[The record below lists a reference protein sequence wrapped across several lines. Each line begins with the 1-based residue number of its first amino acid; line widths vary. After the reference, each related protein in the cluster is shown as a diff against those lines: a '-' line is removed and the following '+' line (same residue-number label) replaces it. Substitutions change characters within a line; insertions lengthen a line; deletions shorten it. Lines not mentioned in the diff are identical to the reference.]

1 LPSYGSIDYSESLK
15 DLHDKVRIAYLT
27 AKENPK
33 VYSDEWEK
41 AIKFIQEKWNNT
53 DPIANALKDK
63 LSESLLFS
71 DEVKDSTGAKAKR
84 VYEII
89 QNLKLTKPT
98 LLKIESTVEITDITF
113 MEEESYGNDPA
124 WKPNLPKN
132 MVLTYEELGIDG
144 NEDEN
149 ELDEIL
155 STYLSDKT
163 DLLIYGFNYTIDGL
177 DRKFIDKYKMLK
189 EDKEL
194 NDFIIPNKPMYRIF
208 EIDDMK
214 ELKGF
219 TGEWVV
225 QEKYDGMRIQIH
237 KNKEIKIY
245 SFNNNDI
252 TSKFDKQI
260 KIMGDKDFP
269 DCILDAEAV
278 LYEND
283 EPLHRADTISYV
295 NSKKDDNAFEIKI
308 HVFDIIRLKGEE
320 VYKNKL
326 EERLRLL
333 MGEFTKLSDT
343 YLQFPSKSNTRFAD
357 SLEDIEEY
365 AKEIMKNPTSEGV
378 MIKDAKSSYI
388 VGKKKNPKWIKWK
401 KFVDLDLIILDV
413 RKNKN
418 GTFSYTLGAGPMGD
432 EEYKPVV
439 EYNNRKY
446 LSVGKA
452 LNTKIT
458 SEVGKIIRVKV
469 DEVKKTNKGFSIYS
483 AKVIEKPEVSEPE
496 KIITLEFLSK
506 DNKKSASDYNIEALT
521 KSYAVTDNV
530 HGIVELN
537 TGIDT
542 DGFVLSGFY
551 QDNLM
556 AKNAIIDIDLWKQE
570 LAEIYK
576 KDSGKLMTTVSEI
589 VERGK
594 ITKDKLIENLKNKIP
609 NILKRV
615 FSSSN
620 IEKGIIGYIKERGDA
635 YGILYDKDSASFYH
649 DGKTMVKEPE
659 TLTKMQ
665 DDTYEIWKREDG
677 DINFIYKYKDK
688 VLSWRIEQDNNKDI
702 YELFGKASKYLAEV
716 ENKVDKVKK
725 LDEGKIKIGSQRDG
739 YHEYI
744 LEGNMYKGKF
754 HVRVVP
760 IMNEDKW
767 VAWTGYET
775 KPTDK
780 DSDEGLWNI
789 QEDKYKNITYSNK

>member
-1 LPSYGSIDYSESLK
+1 MPSYGSIDYSESLK

>member
-1 LPSYGSIDYSESLK
+1 MPSYGSIDYSESLK

-767 VAWTGYET
+767 IAWTGYET